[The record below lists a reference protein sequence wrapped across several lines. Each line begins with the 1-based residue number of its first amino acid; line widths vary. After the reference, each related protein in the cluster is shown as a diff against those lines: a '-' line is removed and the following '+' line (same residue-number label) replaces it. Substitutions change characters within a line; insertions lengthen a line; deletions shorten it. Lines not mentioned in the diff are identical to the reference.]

1 MGAARPSGKEAPGQ
15 VLSMHWAL
23 AGCGHTRRGH
33 RPCRLAL
40 DPSPG
45 SGSLSALPQALVLPL
60 LCPVSCEHWRDCGVC
75 HHAPND
81 SKPSVYKFRSSN
93 ILIINSN
100 ATSPPHS
107 FLLQASNDFKTFI
120 LFGVSRMGL
129 TESVPFWLLANS
141 VQLGHVP
148 LSHGDPIHPPGRIHQ
163 SSDAPGP
170 GTVAMDA
177 PGLLRLNLSQ
187 EPPDPGTIPGFK
199 LTRASPKSFPATAV
213 YAFATQPFHGGTS
226 ITPASCFVFIYKA
239 VRVES
244 ERRLSSNSLVK
255 SGVQIKLGVG

>member
-15 VLSMHWAL
+15 VPSMHWAL

-33 RPCRLAL
+33 RPCRMAL

-81 SKPSVYKFRSSN
+81 FKPSVHKFRSSN

-100 ATSPPHS
+100 AASPHS
-107 FLLQASNDFKTFI
+107 FLLQASNDLKTFI

-129 TESVPFWLLANS
+129 T
-141 VQLGHVP
+141 
-148 LSHGDPIHPPGRIHQ
+148 
-163 SSDAPGP
+163 
-170 GTVAMDA
+170 
-177 PGLLRLNLSQ
+177 LSQ
-187 EPPDPGTIPGFK
+187 FHSGSWQTVSSWDMCHSATGTPSTHQNEF
-199 LTRASPKSFPATAV
+199 TSPV
-213 YAFATQPFHGGTS
+213 
-226 ITPASCFVFIYKA
+226 TP
-239 VRVES
+239 
-244 ERRLSSNSLVK
+244 LVLELQRWAPW
-255 SGVQIKLGVG
+255 SP